1 MPGGNAPCRLP
12 RMPSALQ
19 PYRDLS
25 GHSGVVGYRLGPGWI
40 EVQFEDGGLY
50 RYTAA
55 SAGAE
60 AIERMQQLARDGRGL
75 ATYITRHVRQG
86 YAARLR

>member
-1 MPGGNAPCRLP
+1 MA
-12 RMPSALQ
+12 STLQ

-25 GHSGVVGYRLGPGWI
+25 GHSGVVAYRLGADWI

-60 AIERMQQLARDGRGL
+60 AIAQMKQLARDGRGL
-75 ATYITRHVRQG
+75 ATFIVRHVRQA

>member
-1 MPGGNAPCRLP
+1 MAT
-12 RMPSALQ
+12 SLQ

-25 GHSGVVGYRLGPGWI
+25 GHSGVVAYRLGGGWI
-40 EVQFEDGGLY
+40 DVQFEDGAVY

-60 AIERMQQLARDGRGL
+60 AIRQMQQLAREGRGL
-75 ATYITRHVRQG
+75 ATFIVRQVRQR
-86 YAARLR
+86 YAARLA

>member
-1 MPGGNAPCRLP
+1 MAPT
-12 RMPSALQ
+12 LQ

-25 GHSGVVGYRLGPGWI
+25 GHSGVVAFRLGRDWI

-55 SAGAE
+55 SAGADAVE
-60 AIERMQQLARDGRGL
+60 QMKQLARDGRGL
-75 ATYITRHVRQG
+75 ATFIVRHVRQA
-86 YAARLR
+86 YAAKLR